1 MYQKSSIKTYFNMDT
16 NSKFCVFYVK
26 QIVFCPK
33 HDIVISRFTETQ
45 FGDVVLSLKIYIF
58 EFKFYTDNY
67 VVIYIILRYFF

>member
-1 MYQKSSIKTYFNMDT
+1 MDT

-45 FGDVVLSLKIYIF
+45 FSDVVLSLKIYIF
-58 EFKFYTDNY
+58 ELINFELINFIQITM
-67 VVIYIILRYFF
+67 L

>member
-67 VVIYIILRYFF
+67 VVIYIILRYFL

>member
-1 MYQKSSIKTYFNMDT
+1 MDT

-26 QIVFCPK
+26 KIVFCPK

-45 FGDVVLSLKIYIF
+45 FSDVVLSLKDYIF

-67 VVIYIILRYFF
+67 VVIYIILRYFL

>member
-1 MYQKSSIKTYFNMDT
+1 MDT

-45 FGDVVLSLKIYIF
+45 FSDVVLSLKIYIF
-58 EFKFYTDNY
+58 EFKSYTDNY
-67 VVIYIILRYFF
+67 VVIYIILRYFL